1 MNDFDKNRPIK
12 GMERVEGIEGIEAG
26 RGQSTHTHLSTV

>member
-1 MNDFDKNRPIK
+1 MNMNDFDKNRPIK
-12 GMERVEGIEGIEAG
+12 GMERVEGIEAG